1 MIILFILGLLLGIG
15 AVVFALQNT
24 TVITVTF
31 IHWQITG
38 SLSLIILLAI
48 LCGVLASL
56 LLFLPESMRSYAR
69 YRRLKKANIE
79 LENKLKK
86 QKESE
91 TFAAKSAPPTQEDLE
106 RIENGVV
113 EDRVL

>member
-69 YRRLKKANIE
+69 YRRSRKKAR
-79 LENKLKK
+79 L
-86 QKESE
+86 S
-91 TFAAKSAPPTQEDLE
+91 PPKALRRRRKIWNASRTASS
-106 RIENGVV
+106 RIGSCKTP
-113 EDRVL
+113 